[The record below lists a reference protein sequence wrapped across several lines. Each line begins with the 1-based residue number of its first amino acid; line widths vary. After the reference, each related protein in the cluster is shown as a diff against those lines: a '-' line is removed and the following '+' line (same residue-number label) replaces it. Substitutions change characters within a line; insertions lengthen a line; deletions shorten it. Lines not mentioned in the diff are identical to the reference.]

1 MWYVLHAITFRP
13 FTTNYNYQLNTY
25 IMAISQMN
33 HVNLIGQ
40 MSSDP
45 KFVYLPNGKR
55 VAKFSLSTRETYL
68 DDEGNTKNVNNWHRI
83 TAWGKWV
90 SVLEQLGRKGQA
102 LAIEGKLRSRFFN
115 DQKGGKKAIT
125 EVEIND
131 LVIL

>member
-1 MWYVLHAITFRP
+1 MTI
-13 FTTNYNYQLNTY
+13 N
-25 IMAISQMN
+25 QMN

-45 KFVYLPNGKR
+45 KFVELKDGKR
-55 VAKFSLSTRETYL
+55 IARFSLSTRETYL
-68 DDEGNTKNVNNWHRI
+68 DDEGQTKSVNNWHNV

-90 SVLEQLGRKGQA
+90 PVLEQLGNKGQA
-102 LAIEGKLRSRFFN
+102 LAIEGKLRSRFYN
-115 DQKGGKKAIT
+115 SKTGKKQAFT